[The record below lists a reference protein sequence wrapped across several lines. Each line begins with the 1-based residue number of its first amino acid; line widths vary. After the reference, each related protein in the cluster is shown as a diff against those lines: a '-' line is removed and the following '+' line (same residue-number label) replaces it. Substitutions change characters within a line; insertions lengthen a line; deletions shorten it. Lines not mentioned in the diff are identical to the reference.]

1 MRRRLFI
8 LFFLLET
15 IVSCGGPVPYADAD
29 VPAVSTLD
37 TTIFASGDWMTGGY
51 DVSFPED
58 DHSKSHVPF
67 LVVSALVL
75 ATGVCIG
82 FRHQHRKHLERE
94 KEESQAVL
102 QLLQEK
108 VSMVRRLAEKHK
120 VTRKQAEATSYT
132 DKLESLED
140 TVARYHAT
148 LEELRGDLDFQGDL
162 ETALNIGK
170 NGVMAKAAWV
180 DINGNRYRF
189 KADGTMA
196 TGKVNI
202 AGKYYYFGT
211 NGVMQKARQY
221 LGANVSE
228 EDYRILAC
236 LFAGMTPASISFVTS
251 VKPGTIRTKKSRFK
265 ARFMEHPSSS
275 VRKLLLGTLEKP
287 L

>member
-170 NGVMAKAAWV
+170 NGVM
-180 DINGNRYRF
+180 
-189 KADGTMA
+189 
-196 TGKVNI
+196 
-202 AGKYYYFGT
+202 
-211 NGVMQKARQY
+211 QKARQY